1 MQTCVQELGLDE
13 IRNAAAMRPTPR
25 PPVRTDVPAADAPA
39 PEAAAA
45 AGSAPSGLQPVTEQQ
60 ARALDPDIE
69 LKRAM
74 SEQAAWGGAPP
85 SLPAQAAAAADAVP
99 AAMPTGGDAAATKV
113 CVCVCVSVYAPT
125 AAASPYLC
133 KETRVCWGVCV
144 CVYVMQYCI
153 THVLATASLHVLPC
167 TDAGVESAID
177 GGARGGA
184 SAAQKRRINMHLC
197 QLVRC
202 CDAGLTRWHA
212 ALVSCPAVAAH
223 TPQG

>member
-113 CVCVCVSVYAPT
+113 CVCVCV
-125 AAASPYLC
+125 C
-133 KETRVCWGVCV
+133 VCVRTHSSSIPLLVQGNACVLGCVCV
-144 CVYVMQYCI
+144 CM
-153 THVLATASLHVLPC
+153 
-167 TDAGVESAID
+167 
-177 GGARGGA
+177 
-184 SAAQKRRINMHLC
+184 
-197 QLVRC
+197 
-202 CDAGLTRWHA
+202 
-212 ALVSCPAVAAH
+212 
-223 TPQG
+223 